1 MAGVKRMDMKVLF
14 FSQAIEK
21 SDQPD
26 FDASFRAALKDREFR
41 NIPYLGYARKYGW
54 KEFYKEVLRQNEDFC
69 PDLIFFQF
77 FHCQGGMGI
86 RECCKNLKEAKNKP
100 LIFGSLGDLFYTGPL
115 KYLARPIPKVTL
127 ELAQNADAMFST
139 SMGNVADELV
149 KNGARNVIF
158 LPHAFCPEH
167 FPDWEVPFFGVPKY
181 NITML
186 GSKGKWITRSP
197 LASFCNT
204 WKRRYVARLLSAEFG
219 SGFSVF
225 GHGWE
230 GPSATG
236 TIPFKEQLHI
246 YKQSR
251 VVVDSPAPILETTY
265 YASDRPFFMLASGTP
280 MVYFYTPRFEK
291 ILKPDVHAKFVY
303 NFNELVGACRQLSN
317 IPRDVVDA
325 KRSEIQ
331 AFVKERHMV
340 ANRVDTILSTAQ
352 AINAFR
358 TGDIDAAEALK
369 RIRMWHFLP
378 EVDMRKEYKYAIANW
393 VG

>member
-1 MAGVKRMDMKVLF
+1 MKVLF
-14 FSQAIEK
+14 FSQAREI

-26 FDASFRAALKDREFR
+26 FNASFRSALKKEEFR
-41 NIPYLGYARKYGW
+41 NIPYLGYVEKHGW
-54 KEFYKEVLRQNEDFC
+54 EEFYNEVLSQNEDFC

-77 FHCQGGMGI
+77 FHCRGGKGI
-86 RECCKNLKEAKNKP
+86 GECCRKLKESKNKP
-100 LIFGSLGDLFYTGPL
+100 LIFGSMGDLFYTGPF
-115 KYLARPIPKVTL
+115 KWLARPIPRVSL
-127 ELAQNADAMFST
+127 ELALNADAIFST
-139 SMGNVADELV
+139 SMGNVAHELV

-167 FPDWEVPFFGVPKY
+167 FPDWEAPTVSEPKY

-186 GSKGKWITRSP
+186 GSKGKWITRRP

-204 WKRRYVARLLSAEFG
+204 WKRRYVSRLLSAEFG

-225 GHGWE
+225 GHGWK

-236 TIPFKEQLHI
+236 TIPFKEQMHI

-251 VVVDSPAPILETTY
+251 VVIDSPAPTLETTY

-303 NFNELVGACRQLSN
+303 NFQELVEAARQLSS
-317 IPRDVVDA
+317 IPKDVVDA
-325 KRSEIQ
+325 KRGAIQ

-340 ANRVDTILSTAQ
+340 ANRVDTILSTAE

-358 TGDIDAAEALK
+358 TGDIDATEALQ

-378 EVDMRKEYKYAIANW
+378 DVDMGKEYKYAIANW